1 MVLTTI
7 EPRSHGTGSYDAYEY
22 VVHSHQYITDDIPA
36 ARFSYELSPI
46 QVREE
51 VMVTSCQSAGCDEG
65 VACSSDLVED
75 SRADH
80 THGDRGARL
89 KVAMRAA
96 PCDFH
101 VGRQLSQLAV
111 IEMQQCPFQT

>member
-46 QVREE
+46 QVKTQVERNH
-51 VMVTSCQSAGCDEG
+51 CRAGGFDTG
-65 VACSSDLVED
+65 LACTTWAGGLP
-75 SRADH
+75 
-80 THGDRGARL
+80 L
-89 KVAMRAA
+89 
-96 PCDFH
+96 C
-101 VGRQLSQLAV
+101 
-111 IEMQQCPFQT
+111 